1 MGKSDYIY
9 IVKDVSTSLDMTGW
23 KLDMTG
29 WKLDMTKTIQLT
41 IFMKQIRISAILA
54 CIAGMIAFAG
64 CKSMSP
70 QDRLTVNDRKINK
83 IIAQMTLEEKV
94 EMLHSKTNMSS
105 EGVPRLGIQ
114 DIKYTDGPFGIR
126 EENGDGF
133 RSLGWTLDSATYF
146 PTGSALAATW
156 SKEMAYKN
164 GWAMGK
170 EGRLRGKDIILGPAI
185 NIQRL
190 PVGGR
195 TYEYLSEDP
204 VLAARLSVEYT
215 LGSQDAGT
223 AVCLKH
229 YALNNQ
235 ETNRGS
241 VNVIADERTMREIYL
256 KPFEAAVKEGGAM
269 CIMPAYNKVNGYY
282 CSENAHLNNEILR
295 DEWGFKG
302 MTVSDWGGTHSTM
315 GAALG
320 GLCVQMTGDNY
331 FGQALIDSVRNGA
344 LDEAV
349 VDAKVREILRLRFA
363 IEPVPEDVANTV
375 MTSQPETQKIAYEIA
390 QKSIVLL
397 KNEAGNLPVA
407 KDVKKI
413 AVIGQNAVLT
423 TAAGGI
429 GAGVKTLYEISPLEG
444 ISKRAAEA
452 GIEVT
457 YAPGYKNYQMRMAWG
472 RPGAGG
478 PVDPLIANSPD
489 EPADPALLAEAVAL
503 AKDADMVI
511 FFGGT
516 NKSIETEG
524 SDRKNIDLPCGQNDV
539 IKALYEANPN
549 VATVL
554 ISGGPT
560 DLRALEPYSPAI
572 VQGWWNGLEGGT
584 ALAEVLFGDIAPS
597 GKLPFTFPL
606 KLEDSPAYAMGNFP
620 GNNTGEDLFTLMYRL
635 DATGYTREQI
645 MEYIANLPEPV
656 SEYTEGIFVG
666 YRWFE
671 TKEVPVM
678 YAFGHGLSY
687 VDFEYGP
694 LTCRQKKDKFVVTF
708 DVKNLG
714 TMEADEVTQLYVK
727 RLDSKVER
735 PLKELEAFDRVTLK
749 GGETKKVTL
758 EFPISEL
765 AHWDNG
771 TNGWVLEPGKLE
783 ILVGSASDDIRQ
795 SITTEI

>member
-1 MGKSDYIY
+1 
-9 IVKDVSTSLDMTGW
+9 
-23 KLDMTG
+23 
-29 WKLDMTKTIQLT
+29 
-41 IFMKQIRISAILA
+41 MKKYLYSAALLILA
-54 CIAGMIAFAG
+54 AG
-64 CKSMSP
+64 CASLSP
-70 QDRLTVNDRKINK
+70 QDRLTVNDKKINK

-204 VLAARLSVEYT
+204 VLSARLSVEYT
-215 LGSQDAGT
+215 KGSQDAGT

-235 ETNRGS
+235 ETDRGS
-241 VNVIADERTMREIYL
+241 VDVIADERTMREIYL
-256 KPFEAAVKEGGAM
+256 KPFEAAIKEGGAM
-269 CIMPAYNKVNGYY
+269 CVMPAYNKVNGFY

-363 IEPVPEDVANTV
+363 IDPVPEDVANTI

-397 KNEAGNLPVA
+397 KNEAGNLPIA

-444 ISKRAAEA
+444 IQARAEKA
-452 GIEVT
+452 GVEVV
-457 YAPGYKNYQMRMAWG
+457 YAPGYKNYQMRMGWG
-472 RPGAGG
+472 RPSAG
-478 PVDPLIANSPD
+478 PVNPLVANSID

-524 SDRKNIDLPCGQNDV
+524 SDRKNIDLPCGQNEV

-560 DLRALEPYSPAI
+560 DLRYLEPYSPAI

-606 KLEDSPAYAMGNFP
+606 KLEDSPAYATGSFP
-620 GNNTGEDLFTLMYRL
+620 GEGSGEDLFTLMYRL

-645 MEYIANLPEPV
+645 QEYIASLPDPV
-656 SEYTEGIFVG
+656 SEYREGILVG
-666 YRWFE
+666 YRWYD
-671 TKEVPVM
+671 TKDVPVM

-687 VDFEYGP
+687 VEFEYGA
-694 LTCRQKKDKFVVTF
+694 LTCKQKKDKIQVSF
-708 DVKNLG
+708 DLKNLG
-714 TMEADEVTQLYVK
+714 DMEADEVAQLYVK
-727 RLDSKVER
+727 RLDSKIER
-735 PLKELEAFDRVTLK
+735 AEKELEAFERVALK
-749 GGETKKVTL
+749 AGETKNVTL
-758 EFPISEL
+758 EFPLSEL
-765 AHWDNG
+765 AHWDNE
-771 TNGWVLEPGKLE
+771 TNGWVLEPGKIE
-783 ILVGSASDDIRQ
+783 ILVGSASNDIRQ
-795 SITTEI
+795 SIQTEI

>member
-1 MGKSDYIY
+1 
-9 IVKDVSTSLDMTGW
+9 
-23 KLDMTG
+23 
-29 WKLDMTKTIQLT
+29 
-41 IFMKQIRISAILA
+41 MKKYLYSAALLILA
-54 CIAGMIAFAG
+54 AG
-64 CKSMSP
+64 CASLSP
-70 QDRLTVNDRKINK
+70 QDRLTVNDKKINK

-204 VLAARLSVEYT
+204 VLSARLSVEYT
-215 LGSQDAGT
+215 KGSQDAGT

-235 ETNRGS
+235 ETDRGS
-241 VNVIADERTMREIYL
+241 VDVIADERTMREIYL
-256 KPFEAAVKEGGAM
+256 KPFEAAIKEGGAM
-269 CIMPAYNKVNGYY
+269 CVMPAYNKVNGFY

-349 VDAKVREILRLRFA
+349 VDEKVREILRLRFA
-363 IEPVPEDVANTV
+363 IDPVPEDVANTI

-397 KNEAGNLPVA
+397 KNEVGNLPIA

-444 ISKRAAEA
+444 IQARAEKA
-452 GIEVT
+452 GVEVV
-457 YAPGYKNYQMRMAWG
+457 YAPGYKNYQMRMGWG
-472 RPGAGG
+472 RPSAG
-478 PVDPLIANSPD
+478 PVNPLVANSID
-489 EPADPALLAEAVAL
+489 EPADPALLADAVAL

-524 SDRKNIDLPCGQNDV
+524 SDRKNIDLPCGQNEV

-560 DLRALEPYSPAI
+560 DLRYLEPYSPAI

-606 KLEDSPAYAMGNFP
+606 KLEDSPAYATGSFP
-620 GNNTGEDLFTLMYRL
+620 GEGSGEDLFTLMYRL

-645 MEYIANLPEPV
+645 REYIASLPDPV
-656 SEYTEGIFVG
+656 SEYREGILVG
-666 YRWFE
+666 YRWYD
-671 TKEVPVM
+671 TKDVPVM

-687 VDFEYGP
+687 VEFEYGA
-694 LTCRQKKDKFVVTF
+694 LTCKQKKDKIQVSF
-708 DVKNLG
+708 DLKNLG
-714 TMEADEVTQLYVK
+714 DMEADEVPQLYVK

-735 PLKELEAFDRVTLK
+735 AEKELEAFERVALK
-749 GGETKKVTL
+749 AGETKNVTL
-758 EFPISEL
+758 EFPLSEL
-765 AHWDNG
+765 AHWDNE
-771 TNGWVLEPGKLE
+771 TNGWVLEPGKIE
-783 ILVGSASDDIRQ
+783 ILVGSASNDIRQ
-795 SITTEI
+795 SIQTEI

>member
-1 MGKSDYIY
+1 
-9 IVKDVSTSLDMTGW
+9 
-23 KLDMTG
+23 
-29 WKLDMTKTIQLT
+29 
-41 IFMKQIRISAILA
+41 MKKYLYSAALLILA
-54 CIAGMIAFAG
+54 AG
-64 CKSMSP
+64 CASLSP
-70 QDRLTVNDRKINK
+70 QDRLTVNDKKINK

-204 VLAARLSVEYT
+204 VLSARLSVEYT
-215 LGSQDAGT
+215 KGSQDAGT

-235 ETNRGS
+235 ETDRGS
-241 VNVIADERTMREIYL
+241 VDVIADERTMREIYL
-256 KPFEAAVKEGGAM
+256 KPFEAAIKEGGAM
-269 CIMPAYNKVNGYY
+269 CVMPAYNKVNGFY

-363 IEPVPEDVANTV
+363 IDPVPEDVANTI

-397 KNEAGNLPVA
+397 KNEAGNLPIS

-413 AVIGQNAVLT
+413 AVIGQNAVLS

-444 ISKRAAEA
+444 IQARAEKA
-452 GIEVT
+452 GVEVV
-457 YAPGYKNYQMRMAWG
+457 YAPGYKNYQMRMGWG
-472 RPGAGG
+472 RPSAG
-478 PVDPLIANSPD
+478 PVNPLVANSID
-489 EPADPALLAEAVAL
+489 EPADPALLADAVAL

-524 SDRKNIDLPCGQNDV
+524 SDRKNIDLPCGQNEV

-560 DLRALEPYSPAI
+560 DLRYLEPYSPAI

-606 KLEDSPAYAMGNFP
+606 KLEDSPAYATGSFP
-620 GNNTGEDLFTLMYRL
+620 GEGSGEDLFTLMYRL

-645 MEYIANLPEPV
+645 QEYIASLPDPV
-656 SEYTEGIFVG
+656 SEYREGILVG
-666 YRWFE
+666 YRWYD
-671 TKEVPVM
+671 TKDVPVM

-687 VDFEYGP
+687 VEFEYGT
-694 LTCRQKKDKFVVTF
+694 LTCKQKKGKIQVSF
-708 DVKNLG
+708 DLKNLG
-714 TMEADEVTQLYVK
+714 NMEADEVAQLYVK

-735 PLKELEAFDRVTLK
+735 AEKELEAFERVALK
-749 GGETKKVTL
+749 AGETKNVTL
-758 EFPISEL
+758 EFPLSEL
-765 AHWDNG
+765 AHWDNE
-771 TNGWVLEPGKLE
+771 TNGWVLEPGKIE
-783 ILVGSASDDIRQ
+783 ILVGSASNDIRQ
-795 SITTEI
+795 SIHTEI

>member
-1 MGKSDYIY
+1 
-9 IVKDVSTSLDMTGW
+9 
-23 KLDMTG
+23 
-29 WKLDMTKTIQLT
+29 
-41 IFMKQIRISAILA
+41 MKKYLYSAALLILA
-54 CIAGMIAFAG
+54 IG
-64 CKSMSP
+64 CASVSP
-70 QDRLTVNDRKINK
+70 QDRLTVNDKKINK

-204 VLAARLSVEYT
+204 VLSARLSVEYT
-215 LGSQDAGT
+215 KGSQDAGT

-235 ETNRGS
+235 ETDRGS
-241 VNVIADERTMREIYL
+241 VDVIADERTMREIYL
-256 KPFEAAVKEGGAM
+256 KPFEAAIKEGGAM
-269 CIMPAYNKVNGYY
+269 CVMPAYNKVNGFY

-363 IEPVPEDVANTV
+363 IEPVPEDVANTI
-375 MTSQPETQKIAYEIA
+375 MTSQPETQKVAYEIA

-397 KNEAGNLPVA
+397 KNEAGNLPIA

-444 ISKRAAEA
+444 IQARAEKA
-452 GIEVT
+452 GVEVV
-457 YAPGYKNYQMRMAWG
+457 YAPGYKNYQMRMGWG
-472 RPGAGG
+472 RPSAG
-478 PVDPLIANSPD
+478 PVNPLVANSID

-524 SDRKNIDLPCGQNDV
+524 SDRKNIDLPCGQNEV

-560 DLRALEPYSPAI
+560 DLRYLAPYSPAI

-606 KLEDSPAYAMGNFP
+606 KLEDSPAYATGSFP
-620 GNNTGEDLFTLMYRL
+620 GEGSGEDLFTLMYRL

-645 MEYIANLPEPV
+645 QEYIASLPDPV
-656 SEYTEGIFVG
+656 SEYREGILVG
-666 YRWFE
+666 YRWFD
-671 TKEVPVM
+671 TKDVPVM

-687 VDFEYGP
+687 VDFEYGA
-694 LTCRQKKDKFVVTF
+694 LTCKQKKDKIQVSF
-708 DVKNLG
+708 DLKNLG
-714 TMEADEVTQLYVK
+714 NMEADEVAQLYVK

-735 PLKELEAFDRVTLK
+735 AEKELEAFERVALK
-749 GGETKKVTL
+749 AGETKNVTL
-758 EFPISEL
+758 EFPVSEL
-765 AHWDNG
+765 AHWDNE
-771 TNGWVLEPGKLE
+771 TNGWVLEPGKIE

-795 SITTEI
+795 SINTEI

>member
-1 MGKSDYIY
+1 
-9 IVKDVSTSLDMTGW
+9 
-23 KLDMTG
+23 
-29 WKLDMTKTIQLT
+29 
-41 IFMKQIRISAILA
+41 MKKYLYSAALLILA
-54 CIAGMIAFAG
+54 AG
-64 CKSMSP
+64 CASLSP
-70 QDRLTVNDRKINK
+70 QDRLTVNDKKINK

-204 VLAARLSVEYT
+204 VLSARLSVEYT
-215 LGSQDAGT
+215 KGSQDAGT

-235 ETNRGS
+235 ETDRGS

-256 KPFEAAVKEGGAM
+256 KPFEAAIKEGGAM
-269 CIMPAYNKVNGYY
+269 CVMPAYNKVNGFY

-363 IEPVPEDVANTV
+363 IDPVPEDVANTI

-397 KNEAGNLPVA
+397 KNEAGNLPIA

-429 GAGVKTLYEISPLEG
+429 GAGVKTLYEITPLEG
-444 ISKRAAEA
+444 IQARAEKA
-452 GIEVT
+452 GVEVV
-457 YAPGYKNYQMRMAWG
+457 YAPGYKNYQMRMGWG
-472 RPGAGG
+472 RPSAG
-478 PVDPLIANSPD
+478 PVNPLVANSID

-524 SDRKNIDLPCGQNDV
+524 SDRKNIDLPCGQNEV

-560 DLRALEPYSPAI
+560 DLRYLEPYSPAI

-606 KLEDSPAYAMGNFP
+606 KLEDSPAYATGSFP
-620 GNNTGEDLFTLMYRL
+620 GEGSGEDLFTLMYRL

-645 MEYIANLPEPV
+645 QEYIASLPDPV
-656 SEYTEGIFVG
+656 SEYREGILVG
-666 YRWFE
+666 YRWYD
-671 TKEVPVM
+671 TKDVPVM

-687 VDFEYGP
+687 VEFEYGA
-694 LTCRQKKDKFVVTF
+694 LTCKQKKDKIQVSF
-708 DVKNLG
+708 DLKNLG
-714 TMEADEVTQLYVK
+714 DMEADEVAQLYVK

-735 PLKELEAFDRVTLK
+735 AEKELEAFERVALK
-749 GGETKKVTL
+749 AGETKNVTL
-758 EFPISEL
+758 EFPLSEL
-765 AHWDNG
+765 AHWDNEA
-771 TNGWVLEPGKLE
+771 NGWVLEPGKIE
-783 ILVGSASDDIRQ
+783 ILVGSASNDIRQ
-795 SITTEI
+795 TIATEI

>member
-1 MGKSDYIY
+1 
-9 IVKDVSTSLDMTGW
+9 
-23 KLDMTG
+23 
-29 WKLDMTKTIQLT
+29 
-41 IFMKQIRISAILA
+41 MKKYLYSAALLILA
-54 CIAGMIAFAG
+54 AG
-64 CKSMSP
+64 CASLSP
-70 QDRLTVNDRKINK
+70 QDRLTVNDKKINK

-204 VLAARLSVEYT
+204 VLSARLSVEYT
-215 LGSQDAGT
+215 KGSQDAGT

-235 ETNRGS
+235 ETDRGS
-241 VNVIADERTMREIYL
+241 VDVIADERTMREIYL

-269 CIMPAYNKVNGYY
+269 CVMPAYNKVNGFY

-349 VDAKVREILRLRFA
+349 VDEKVREILRLRFA
-363 IEPVPEDVANTV
+363 IDPVPEDVANTI

-397 KNEAGNLPVA
+397 KNEVGNLPIA

-413 AVIGQNAVLT
+413 AVIGQNAVLS

-444 ISKRAAEA
+444 IQARAEKA
-452 GIEVT
+452 GVEVV
-457 YAPGYKNYQMRMAWG
+457 YAPGYKNYQMRMGWG
-472 RPGAGG
+472 RPSAG
-478 PVDPLIANSPD
+478 PVNPLVANSID
-489 EPADPALLAEAVAL
+489 EPADPALLADAVAL

-524 SDRKNIDLPCGQNDV
+524 SDRKNIDLPCGQNEV

-560 DLRALEPYSPAI
+560 DLRYLEPYSPAI

-606 KLEDSPAYAMGNFP
+606 KLEDSPAYATGSFP
-620 GNNTGEDLFTLMYRL
+620 GEGSGEDLFTLMYRL

-645 MEYIANLPEPV
+645 QEYIASLPDPV
-656 SEYTEGIFVG
+656 SEYREGILVG
-666 YRWFE
+666 YRWYD
-671 TKEVPVM
+671 TKDVPVM

-687 VDFEYGP
+687 VEFEYGT
-694 LTCRQKKDKFVVTF
+694 LTCKQKKGKIQVSF
-708 DVKNLG
+708 DLKNLG
-714 TMEADEVTQLYVK
+714 DMEADEVAQLYVK

-735 PLKELEAFDRVTLK
+735 AEKELEAFERVALK
-749 GGETKKVTL
+749 AGETKNVTL
-758 EFPISEL
+758 EFPLSEL
-765 AHWDNG
+765 AHWDNE
-771 TNGWVLEPGKLE
+771 TNGWVLEPGKIE
-783 ILVGSASDDIRQ
+783 ILVGSASNDIRQ
-795 SITTEI
+795 SIYTEI

>member
-1 MGKSDYIY
+1 
-9 IVKDVSTSLDMTGW
+9 
-23 KLDMTG
+23 
-29 WKLDMTKTIQLT
+29 
-41 IFMKQIRISAILA
+41 MKKYLYSAALLILA
-54 CIAGMIAFAG
+54 AG
-64 CKSMSP
+64 CASLSP
-70 QDRLTVNDRKINK
+70 QDRLTVNDKKINK

-204 VLAARLSVEYT
+204 VLSARLSVEYT
-215 LGSQDAGT
+215 KGSQDAGT

-235 ETNRGS
+235 ETDRGS
-241 VNVIADERTMREIYL
+241 VDVIADERTMREIYL
-256 KPFEAAVKEGGAM
+256 KPFEAAIKEGGAM
-269 CIMPAYNKVNGYY
+269 CVMPAYNKVNGFY

-349 VDAKVREILRLRFA
+349 VDEKVREILRLRFA
-363 IEPVPEDVANTV
+363 IDPVPEDVANTI

-397 KNEAGNLPVA
+397 KNEAGNLPIA

-444 ISKRAAEA
+444 IQARAEKA
-452 GIEVT
+452 GVEVV
-457 YAPGYKNYQMRMAWG
+457 YAPGYKNYQMRMGWG
-472 RPGAGG
+472 RPSAG
-478 PVDPLIANSPD
+478 PVNPLVANSID

-524 SDRKNIDLPCGQNDV
+524 SDRKNIDLPCGQNEV

-560 DLRALEPYSPAI
+560 DLRYLEPYSPAI

-606 KLEDSPAYAMGNFP
+606 KLEDSPAYATGSFP
-620 GNNTGEDLFTLMYRL
+620 GEGSGEDLFTLMYRL

-645 MEYIANLPEPV
+645 QEYIASLPDPV
-656 SEYTEGIFVG
+656 SEYREGILVG
-666 YRWFE
+666 YRWYD
-671 TKEVPVM
+671 TKDVPVM

-687 VDFEYGP
+687 VEFEYGP
-694 LTCRQKKDKFVVTF
+694 LTCKHKKDKIQVSF
-708 DVKNLG
+708 DLKNLG
-714 TMEADEVTQLYVK
+714 DMEADEVAQLYVK
-727 RLDSKVER
+727 RLDSKIER
-735 PLKELEAFDRVTLK
+735 AEKELEAFERVALK
-749 GGETKKVTL
+749 AGETKNVTL
-758 EFPISEL
+758 EFPLSEL
-765 AHWDNG
+765 AHWDNE
-771 TNGWVLEPGKLE
+771 TNGWVLEPGKIE
-783 ILVGSASDDIRQ
+783 ILVGSASNDIRQ
-795 SITTEI
+795 SIHTEI

>member
-1 MGKSDYIY
+1 
-9 IVKDVSTSLDMTGW
+9 
-23 KLDMTG
+23 
-29 WKLDMTKTIQLT
+29 
-41 IFMKQIRISAILA
+41 MKKYLYSAALLILA
-54 CIAGMIAFAG
+54 AG
-64 CKSMSP
+64 CASLSP
-70 QDRLTVNDRKINK
+70 QDRLTVNDKKINK

-204 VLAARLSVEYT
+204 VLSARLAVEYT
-215 LGSQDAGT
+215 KGSQDAGT

-235 ETNRGS
+235 ETDRGS
-241 VNVIADERTMREIYL
+241 VDVIADERTMREIYL
-256 KPFEAAVKEGGAM
+256 KPFEAAIKEGGAM
-269 CIMPAYNKVNGYY
+269 CVMPAYNKVNGFY

-363 IEPVPEDVANTV
+363 IEPVPEDVANTI

-397 KNEAGNLPVA
+397 KNEVGNLPIA

-444 ISKRAAEA
+444 IQARAEKA
-452 GIEVT
+452 GVEVV
-457 YAPGYKNYQMRMAWG
+457 YAPGYKNYQMRMGWG
-472 RPGAGG
+472 RPSAG
-478 PVDPLIANSPD
+478 PVNPLVANSID

-524 SDRKNIDLPCGQNDV
+524 SDRKNIDLPCGQNEV

-560 DLRALEPYSPAI
+560 DLRYLEPYSPAI

-606 KLEDSPAYAMGNFP
+606 KLEDSPAYATGSFP
-620 GNNTGEDLFTLMYRL
+620 GEGSGEDLFTLMYRL

-645 MEYIANLPEPV
+645 QEYIASLPDPV
-656 SEYTEGIFVG
+656 SEYREGILVG
-666 YRWFE
+666 YRWYD
-671 TKEVPVM
+671 TKDVPVM

-687 VDFEYGP
+687 VEFEYGP
-694 LTCRQKKDKFVVTF
+694 LTCKQKKDKIQVSF
-708 DVKNLG
+708 DLKNLG
-714 TMEADEVTQLYVK
+714 DMEADEVAQLYVK

-735 PLKELEAFDRVTLK
+735 AEKELEAFERVALK
-749 GGETKKVTL
+749 AGETKNVTL
-758 EFPISEL
+758 EFPLSEL
-765 AHWDNG
+765 AHWDNE
-771 TNGWVLEPGKLE
+771 TNGWVLEPGKIE
-783 ILVGSASDDIRQ
+783 ILVGSASNDIRQ
-795 SITTEI
+795 SIHTEI

>member
-1 MGKSDYIY
+1 MKHIR
-9 IVKDVSTSLDMTGW
+9 TSVIMAL
-23 KLDMTG
+23 
-29 WKLDMTKTIQLT
+29 
-41 IFMKQIRISAILA
+41 ILA
-54 CIAGMIAFAG
+54 LGIAAG
-64 CKSMSP
+64 NTVTAKERDP
-70 QDRLTVNDRKINK
+70 QKKLTVNDKKINE
-83 IIAQMTLEEKV
+83 IISQMTLEEKV

-133 RSLGWTLDSATYF
+133 RPLGWKLDSATYF

-156 SKEMAYKN
+156 SREMARKN

-215 LGSQDAGT
+215 IGSQDAGT

-241 VNVIADERTMREIYL
+241 VNVIADERTIREIYL

-269 CIMPAYNKVNGYY
+269 CVMPAYNKVNGYY

-344 LDEAV
+344 LPESV
-349 VDAKVREILRLRFA
+349 VDDKVREILRLRFA
-363 IEPVPEDVANTV
+363 IEPVPEDVANTI
-375 MTSQPETQKIAYEIA
+375 MTSQPETQKVAYEIA

-397 KNEAGNLPVA
+397 KNETGNLPIA
-407 KDVKKI
+407 KNVKKI

-423 TAAGGI
+423 TASGGI

-444 ISKRAAEA
+444 IQKRAAEA
-452 GIEVT
+452 GVEVV
-457 YAPGYKNYQMRMAWG
+457 YAPGYKNYVMRMAWG
-472 RPGAGG
+472 RAPQG
-478 PVDPLIANSPD
+478 PADPLAANSPD

-503 AKDADMVI
+503 AKDADLVI

-560 DLRALEPYSPAI
+560 DLRFLEPYSPAI

-597 GKLPFTFPL
+597 GKLPFTFPK
-606 KLEDSPAYAMGNFP
+606 KLEDSPAYATGSFP
-620 GNNTGEDLFTLMYRL
+620 GEGSGEDLFTLMYRL

-645 MEYIANLPEPV
+645 QEYIASLPDPV
-656 SEYTEGIFVG
+656 SEYKEGIFVG
-666 YRWFE
+666 YRWYE
-671 TKEVPVM
+671 KHNVPVM

-687 VDFEYGP
+687 VDFEYGA
-694 LTCRQKKDKFVVTF
+694 LNCKQKKDKFVVTF
-708 DVKNLG
+708 DLKNLG
-714 TMEADEVTQLYVK
+714 NMEADEVVQLYVK
-727 RLDSKVER
+727 RIDSQVER
-735 PLKELEAFDRVTLK
+735 PVKELEAFDRVTLK
-749 GGETKKVTL
+749 AGETKKVTL
-758 EFPISEL
+758 EFPVSEL
-765 AHWDNG
+765 AHWDNE

-795 SITTEI
+795 TIAAEL

>member
-1 MGKSDYIY
+1 MKRF
-9 IVKDVSTSLDMTGW
+9 
-23 KLDMTG
+23 
-29 WKLDMTKTIQLT
+29 
-41 IFMKQIRISAILA
+41 IFAAALAIMA
-54 CIAGMIAFAG
+54 IG
-64 CKSMSP
+64 CVQNGTSP

-133 RSLGWTLDSATYF
+133 RPLGWTLDSATYF

-156 SKEMAYKN
+156 SKELAYKN

-204 VLAARLSVEYT
+204 VLSARLSVEYT
-215 LGSQDAGT
+215 KGSQEAGT

-229 YALNNQ
+229 FALNNQ
-235 ETNRGS
+235 ETERGS

-282 CSENAHLNNEILR
+282 CSENAHLLNEILR
-295 DEWGFKG
+295 GEWGFKG

-344 LDEAV
+344 LEEAV
-349 VDAKVREILRLRFA
+349 VDAKVREILRLRYA
-363 IEPVPEDVANTV
+363 IEPVPEDVANTI
-375 MTSQPETQKIAYEIA
+375 MTSQPETQKVAYEIA

-397 KNEAGNLPVA
+397 KNEDRNLPIS

-413 AVIGQNAVLT
+413 AVIGQNAVLS

-444 ISKRAAEA
+444 LQARAGSDVE
-452 GIEVT
+452 IV
-457 YAPGYKNYQMRMAWG
+457 YAPGYKNYVMG
-472 RPGAGG
+472 RGNQA
-478 PVDPLIANSPD
+478 VADPLQTRNTA
-489 EPADPALLAEAVAL
+489 EPADPELLAEAVEL
-503 AKDADMVI
+503 ARNADMVI
-511 FFGGT
+511 FFAGT

-524 SDRKNIDLPCGQNDV
+524 SDRKNIDLPCGQNEIV
-539 IKALYEANPN
+539 KALHEVNPN
-549 VATVL
+549 LVTVL
-554 ISGGPT
+554 ISGGPC
-560 DLRALEPYSPAI
+560 DLRTLEQYSPAI
-572 VQGWWNGLEGGT
+572 VQGWWNGMEGGT

-606 KLEDSPAYAMGNFP
+606 KLEDSPAYALGNFP
-620 GNNTGEDLFTLMYRL
+620 GENSGEDLFTLMYRL

-645 MEYIANLPEPV
+645 REYIANLPDPE
-656 SEYTEGIFVG
+656 SRYTEGIFVG
-666 YRWFE
+666 YRWFD
-671 TKEVPVM
+671 TKNVPVM

-687 VDFEYGP
+687 VDFEYGD
-694 LTCRQKKDKFVVTF
+694 LTCRQKKDMIQVSF
-708 DVKNLG
+708 DLTNLG
-714 TMEADEVTQLYVK
+714 DMEADEVAQLYVK
-727 RLDSKVER
+727 RIDSKVER
-735 PLKELEAFDRVTLK
+735 PEKELEAFDRITLK
-749 GGETKKVTL
+749 AGETRKVTL
-758 EFPISEL
+758 EFPVSEL
-765 AHWDNG
+765 AHWDME
-771 TNGWVLEPGKLE
+771 TNGWVLEPGKIE
-783 ILVGSASDDIRQ
+783 ILVGSSSDDIRQ
-795 SITTEI
+795 SIQTEI

>member
-1 MGKSDYIY
+1 
-9 IVKDVSTSLDMTGW
+9 
-23 KLDMTG
+23 
-29 WKLDMTKTIQLT
+29 
-41 IFMKQIRISAILA
+41 MKKYLYSAALLILA
-54 CIAGMIAFAG
+54 AG
-64 CKSMSP
+64 CASLSP
-70 QDRLTVNDRKINK
+70 QDRLTVNDKKINK

-204 VLAARLSVEYT
+204 VLSARLSVEYT
-215 LGSQDAGT
+215 KGSQDAGT

-235 ETNRGS
+235 ETDRGS
-241 VNVIADERTMREIYL
+241 VDVIADERTMREIYL

-269 CIMPAYNKVNGYY
+269 CVMPAYNKVNGFY

-349 VDAKVREILRLRFA
+349 VDEKVREILRLRFA
-363 IEPVPEDVANTV
+363 IDPVPEDVANTI

-397 KNEAGNLPVA
+397 KNEAGNLPIA

-444 ISKRAAEA
+444 IQARAEKA
-452 GIEVT
+452 GVEVV
-457 YAPGYKNYQMRMAWG
+457 YAPGYKNYQMRMGWG
-472 RPGAGG
+472 RPSAG
-478 PVDPLIANSPD
+478 PVNPLVANSID

-524 SDRKNIDLPCGQNDV
+524 SDRKNIDLPCGQNEV

-560 DLRALEPYSPAI
+560 DLRYLEPYSPAI

-606 KLEDSPAYAMGNFP
+606 KLEDSPAYATGSFP
-620 GNNTGEDLFTLMYRL
+620 GEGSGEDLFTLMYRL

-645 MEYIANLPEPV
+645 QEYIASLPDPV
-656 SEYTEGIFVG
+656 SEYREGILVG
-666 YRWFE
+666 YRWYD
-671 TKEVPVM
+671 TKDVPVM

-687 VDFEYGP
+687 VEFEYGA
-694 LTCRQKKDKFVVTF
+694 LTCKQKKDKIQVSF
-708 DVKNLG
+708 DLKNLG
-714 TMEADEVTQLYVK
+714 DMEADEVAQLYVK

-735 PLKELEAFDRVTLK
+735 AEKELEAFERVALK
-749 GGETKKVTL
+749 AGETKNVTL
-758 EFPISEL
+758 EFPLSEL
-765 AHWDNG
+765 AHWDNE
-771 TNGWVLEPGKLE
+771 TNGWVLEPGKIE
-783 ILVGSASDDIRQ
+783 ILVGSASNDIRQ
-795 SITTEI
+795 SIQTEI

>member
-1 MGKSDYIY
+1 MNKYLY
-9 IVKDVSTSLDMTGW
+9 
-23 KLDMTG
+23 
-29 WKLDMTKTIQLT
+29 
-41 IFMKQIRISAILA
+41 SAALLILA
-54 CIAGMIAFAG
+54 AG
-64 CKSMSP
+64 CASLSP
-70 QDRLTVNDRKINK
+70 QDRLTVNDKKINK

-204 VLAARLSVEYT
+204 VLSARLSVEYT
-215 LGSQDAGT
+215 KGSQDAGT

-235 ETNRGS
+235 ETDRGS
-241 VNVIADERTMREIYL
+241 VDVIADERTMREIYL
-256 KPFEAAVKEGGAM
+256 KPFEAAIKEGGAM
-269 CIMPAYNKVNGYY
+269 CVMPAYNKVNGFY

-349 VDAKVREILRLRFA
+349 VDEKVREILRLRFA
-363 IEPVPEDVANTV
+363 IDPVPEDVANTI

-397 KNEAGNLPVA
+397 KNEAGNLPIA

-444 ISKRAAEA
+444 IQARAEKA
-452 GIEVT
+452 GVEVV
-457 YAPGYKNYQMRMAWG
+457 YAPGYKNYQMRMGWG
-472 RPGAGG
+472 RPSAG
-478 PVDPLIANSPD
+478 PVNPLVANSID

-524 SDRKNIDLPCGQNDV
+524 SDRKNIDLPCGQNEV

-560 DLRALEPYSPAI
+560 DLRYLEPYSPAI

-606 KLEDSPAYAMGNFP
+606 KLEDSPAYATGSFP
-620 GNNTGEDLFTLMYRL
+620 GEGSGEDLFTLMYRL

-645 MEYIANLPEPV
+645 REYIASLPDPV
-656 SEYTEGIFVG
+656 SEYREGILVG
-666 YRWFE
+666 YRWYD
-671 TKEVPVM
+671 TKDVPVM

-687 VDFEYGP
+687 VEFEYGK
-694 LTCRQKKDKFVVTF
+694 LTCKQKKDKIQVSF
-708 DVKNLG
+708 DLKNLG
-714 TMEADEVTQLYVK
+714 DMEADEVAQLYVK

-735 PLKELEAFDRVTLK
+735 AEKELEAFERVALK
-749 GGETKKVTL
+749 AGETKNVTL
-758 EFPISEL
+758 EFPVSEL
-765 AHWDNG
+765 AHWDNE
-771 TNGWVLEPGKLE
+771 TNGWVLEPGKIE
-783 ILVGSASDDIRQ
+783 ILVGSASNDIRQ
-795 SITTEI
+795 SIHTEI

>member
-1 MGKSDYIY
+1 
-9 IVKDVSTSLDMTGW
+9 
-23 KLDMTG
+23 
-29 WKLDMTKTIQLT
+29 
-41 IFMKQIRISAILA
+41 MKKYLYSAALLILA
-54 CIAGMIAFAG
+54 AG
-64 CKSMSP
+64 CASLSP
-70 QDRLTVNDRKINK
+70 QDRLTVNDKKINK

-204 VLAARLSVEYT
+204 VLSARLSVEYT
-215 LGSQDAGT
+215 KGSQDAGT

-235 ETNRGS
+235 ETDRGS
-241 VNVIADERTMREIYL
+241 VDVIADERTMREIYL
-256 KPFEAAVKEGGAM
+256 KPFEAAIKEGGAM
-269 CIMPAYNKVNGYY
+269 CVMPAYNKVNGFY

-349 VDAKVREILRLRFA
+349 VDEKVREILRLRFA
-363 IEPVPEDVANTV
+363 IDPVPEDVANTI

-397 KNEAGNLPVA
+397 KNEAGNLPIA

-444 ISKRAAEA
+444 IQARAEKA
-452 GIEVT
+452 GVEVV
-457 YAPGYKNYQMRMAWG
+457 YAPGYKNYQMRMGWG
-472 RPGAGG
+472 RPSAG
-478 PVDPLIANSPD
+478 PVNPLVANSID

-524 SDRKNIDLPCGQNDV
+524 SDRKNIDLPCGQNEV

-560 DLRALEPYSPAI
+560 DLRYLEPYSPAI

-606 KLEDSPAYAMGNFP
+606 KLEDSPAYATGSFP
-620 GNNTGEDLFTLMYRL
+620 GEGSGEDLFTLMYRL

-645 MEYIANLPEPV
+645 QEYIASLPDPV
-656 SEYTEGIFVG
+656 SEYREGILVG
-666 YRWFE
+666 YRWYD
-671 TKEVPVM
+671 TKDVPVM

-687 VDFEYGP
+687 VEFEYGP
-694 LTCRQKKDKFVVTF
+694 LTCKQKKDKIQVSF
-708 DVKNLG
+708 DLKNLG
-714 TMEADEVTQLYVK
+714 DMEADEVAQLYVK

-735 PLKELEAFDRVTLK
+735 AEKELEAFERVALK
-749 GGETKKVTL
+749 AGETKNVTL
-758 EFPISEL
+758 EFPLSEL
-765 AHWDNG
+765 AHWDNE
-771 TNGWVLEPGKLE
+771 TNGWVLEPGKIE
-783 ILVGSASDDIRQ
+783 ILVGSASNDIRQ
-795 SITTEI
+795 SIQTEI

>member
-1 MGKSDYIY
+1 M
-9 IVKDVSTSLDMTGW
+9 
-23 KLDMTG
+23 
-29 WKLDMTKTIQLT
+29 
-41 IFMKQIRISAILA
+41 FMKKYLYSAALLILA
-54 CIAGMIAFAG
+54 AG
-64 CKSMSP
+64 CASLSP
-70 QDRLTVNDRKINK
+70 QDRLTVNDKKINK

-204 VLAARLSVEYT
+204 VLSARLSVEYT
-215 LGSQDAGT
+215 KGSQDAGT

-235 ETNRGS
+235 ETDRGS

-256 KPFEAAVKEGGAM
+256 KPFEAAIKEGGAM
-269 CIMPAYNKVNGYY
+269 CVMPAYNKVNGFY

-363 IEPVPEDVANTV
+363 IEPVPEDVANTI

-397 KNEAGNLPVA
+397 KNEAGNLPIA

-429 GAGVKTLYEISPLEG
+429 GAGVKTLYEITPLEG
-444 ISKRAAEA
+444 IQARAEKA
-452 GIEVT
+452 GVEVV
-457 YAPGYKNYQMRMAWG
+457 YAPGYKNYQMRMGWG
-472 RPGAGG
+472 RPSAG
-478 PVDPLIANSPD
+478 PVNPLVANSID

-524 SDRKNIDLPCGQNDV
+524 SDRKNIDLPCGQNEV

-560 DLRALEPYSPAI
+560 DLRYLEPYSPAI

-606 KLEDSPAYAMGNFP
+606 KLEDSPAYATGSFP
-620 GNNTGEDLFTLMYRL
+620 GEGSGEDLFTLMYRL

-645 MEYIANLPEPV
+645 QEYIASLPDPV
-656 SEYTEGIFVG
+656 SEYREGILVG
-666 YRWFE
+666 YRWYD
-671 TKEVPVM
+671 TKDVPVM

-687 VDFEYGP
+687 VEFEYGT
-694 LTCRQKKDKFVVTF
+694 LTCKHKKDKIQVSF
-708 DVKNLG
+708 DLKNLG
-714 TMEADEVTQLYVK
+714 DMEADEVAQLYVK

-735 PLKELEAFDRVTLK
+735 AEKELEAFERVALK
-749 GGETKKVTL
+749 AGETKNVTL
-758 EFPISEL
+758 EFPLSEL
-765 AHWDNG
+765 AHWDNE
-771 TNGWVLEPGKLE
+771 TNGWVLEPGKIE
-783 ILVGSASDDIRQ
+783 ILVGSASNDIRQ
-795 SITTEI
+795 SIQTEI

>member
-1 MGKSDYIY
+1 
-9 IVKDVSTSLDMTGW
+9 
-23 KLDMTG
+23 
-29 WKLDMTKTIQLT
+29 
-41 IFMKQIRISAILA
+41 MKKYLYSAALLILA
-54 CIAGMIAFAG
+54 AG
-64 CKSMSP
+64 CASLSP
-70 QDRLTVNDRKINK
+70 QDRLTVNDKKINK

-204 VLAARLSVEYT
+204 VLSARLSVEYT
-215 LGSQDAGT
+215 KGSQDAGT

-235 ETNRGS
+235 ETDRGS
-241 VNVIADERTMREIYL
+241 VDVIADERTMREIYL
-256 KPFEAAVKEGGAM
+256 KPFEAAIKEGGAM
-269 CIMPAYNKVNGYY
+269 CVMPAYNKVNGFY

-349 VDAKVREILRLRFA
+349 VDEKVREILRLRFA
-363 IEPVPEDVANTV
+363 IDPVPEDVANTI

-397 KNEAGNLPVA
+397 KNEAGNLPIA

-413 AVIGQNAVLT
+413 AVIGQNAVLS

-444 ISKRAAEA
+444 IQARAEKA
-452 GIEVT
+452 GVEVV
-457 YAPGYKNYQMRMAWG
+457 YAPGYKNYQMRMGWG
-472 RPGAGG
+472 RPSAG
-478 PVDPLIANSPD
+478 PVNPLVANSID
-489 EPADPALLAEAVAL
+489 EPADPALLADAVAL

-524 SDRKNIDLPCGQNDV
+524 SDRKNIDLPCGQNEV

-560 DLRALEPYSPAI
+560 DLRYLEPYSPAI

-606 KLEDSPAYAMGNFP
+606 KLEDSPAYATGSFP
-620 GNNTGEDLFTLMYRL
+620 GEGSGEDLFTLMYRL

-645 MEYIANLPEPV
+645 QEYIANLPAPE
-656 SEYTEGIFVG
+656 SHYTEGIFVG

-694 LTCRQKKDKFVVTF
+694 LTCKHKKDKFYVTF
-708 DVKNLG
+708 ALKNLG
-714 TMEADEVTQLYVK
+714 DMEADEVAQLYVK
-727 RLDSKVER
+727 RIDSAVER
-735 PLKELEAFDRVTLK
+735 PLKELEAFDRITLK

-758 EFPISEL
+758 EFPVSEL
-765 AHWDNG
+765 AHWDNE
-771 TNGWVLEPGKLE
+771 TNEWVLEHGKLE
-783 ILVGSASDDIRQ
+783 ILVGSASNDIRQ
-795 SITTEI
+795 TIATEI

>member
-1 MGKSDYIY
+1 MKR
-9 IVKDVSTSLDMTGW
+9 
-23 KLDMTG
+23 
-29 WKLDMTKTIQLT
+29 
-41 IFMKQIRISAILA
+41 IFYLLA
-54 CIAGMIAFAG
+54 AAAMIAGCAQNG
-64 CKSMSP
+64 MSP
-70 QDRLTVNDRKINK
+70 QDRLTVNDKKINE
-83 IIAQMTLEEKV
+83 IISQMTLEEKV

-133 RSLGWTLDSATYF
+133 RPLGWTLDSATYF

-215 LGSQDAGT
+215 KGSQDAGT

-235 ETNRGS
+235 ETDRGS

-269 CIMPAYNKVNGYY
+269 CVMPAYNKVNGYY
-282 CSENAHLNNEILR
+282 CSENAHLLNEILR
-295 DEWGFKG
+295 EEWGFKG

-375 MTSQPETQKIAYEIA
+375 MTSQPETQQIAYEIA

-397 KNEAGNLPVA
+397 KNEAGNLPIA

-444 ISKRAAEA
+444 LQARAGEDVE
-452 GIEVT
+452 IV
-457 YAPGYKNYQMRMAWG
+457 YAPGYRNYTMRMSWG
-472 RPGAGG
+472 QPAPLG
-478 PVDPLIANSPD
+478 PLDAASPE
-489 EPADPALLAEAVAL
+489 EPADQKLLDEAVAL
-503 AKDADMVI
+503 AKESDMVI

-524 SDRKNIDLPCGQNDV
+524 SDRKNIDLPCGQNEV
-539 IKALYEANPN
+539 VKALYEANPN
-549 VATVL
+549 LVTVL

-560 DLRALEPYSPAI
+560 DLRTLEQYSPAI

-606 KLEDSPAYAMGNFP
+606 KLEDSPAYAMGNF
-620 GNNTGEDLFTLMYRL
+620 GQHESEDLFTLMYRL

-645 MEYIANLPEPV
+645 QEYIANLPDPESV
-656 SEYTEGIFVG
+656 YSEGIFVG

-687 VDFEYGP
+687 VDFEYGA
-694 LTCRQKKDKFVVTF
+694 LTCKQKKDKIQVSF

-714 TMEADEVTQLYVK
+714 NMEADEVAQLYVK
-727 RLDSKVER
+727 RVGSKIER

-749 GGETKKVTL
+749 AGETKNITL
-758 EFPISEL
+758 EFPVSEL
-765 AHWDNG
+765 AHWDNE
-771 TNGWVLEPGKLE
+771 TNQWVLESGKIE
-783 ILVGSASDDIRQ
+783 ILVGSSSDDIRQ
-795 SITTEI
+795 TIETEI

>member
-1 MGKSDYIY
+1 MKKYLY
-9 IVKDVSTSLDMTGW
+9 STAL
-23 KLDMTG
+23 L
-29 WKLDMTKTIQLT
+29 
-41 IFMKQIRISAILA
+41 ILA
-54 CIAGMIAFAG
+54 AG
-64 CKSMSP
+64 CASLSP
-70 QDRLTVNDRKINK
+70 QDRLTVNDKKINK

-204 VLAARLSVEYT
+204 VLSARLSVEYT
-215 LGSQDAGT
+215 KGSQDAGT

-235 ETNRGS
+235 ETDRGS
-241 VNVIADERTMREIYL
+241 VDVIADERTMREIYL

-269 CIMPAYNKVNGYY
+269 CVMPAYNKVNGFY

-363 IEPVPEDVANTV
+363 IDPVPEDVANTI

-397 KNEAGNLPVA
+397 KNEVGNLPIA

-444 ISKRAAEA
+444 IQARAEKA
-452 GIEVT
+452 GVEVV
-457 YAPGYKNYQMRMAWG
+457 YAPGYKNYQMRMGWG
-472 RPGAGG
+472 RPSAG
-478 PVDPLIANSPD
+478 PVNPLVANSID

-524 SDRKNIDLPCGQNDV
+524 SDRKNIDLPCGQNEV

-560 DLRALEPYSPAI
+560 DLRFLEPYSPSI

-597 GKLPFTFPL
+597 GKLPFTFPK
-606 KLEDSPAYAMGNFP
+606 KLEDSPAYALGNF
-620 GNNTGEDLFTLMYRL
+620 GQNASEDLFTLMYRL

-645 MEYIANLPEPV
+645 QEYIANLPAPE
-656 SEYTEGIFVG
+656 SHYTEGIFVG

-694 LTCRQKKDKFVVTF
+694 LTCKHKKDKFYVTF
-708 DVKNLG
+708 ELKNLG
-714 TMEADEVTQLYVK
+714 DMEADEVAQLYVK
-727 RLDSKVER
+727 RIDSAVER
-735 PLKELEAFDRVTLK
+735 PLKELEAFDRITLK

-758 EFPISEL
+758 EFPVSEL
-765 AHWDNG
+765 AHWDNE
-771 TNGWVLEPGKLE
+771 TNEWVLEHGKLE
-783 ILVGSASDDIRQ
+783 ILVGSASNDIRQ
-795 SITTEI
+795 TIATEI

>member
-1 MGKSDYIY
+1 MKHIR
-9 IVKDVSTSLDMTGW
+9 TSVIMAL
-23 KLDMTG
+23 
-29 WKLDMTKTIQLT
+29 
-41 IFMKQIRISAILA
+41 ILA
-54 CIAGMIAFAG
+54 LGIAAG
-64 CKSMSP
+64 NTVTAKERDP
-70 QDRLTVNDRKINK
+70 QKKLTVNDKKINE
-83 IIAQMTLEEKV
+83 IISQMTLEEKV

-133 RSLGWTLDSATYF
+133 RPLGWKLDSATYF

-156 SKEMAYKN
+156 SREMARKN

-215 LGSQDAGT
+215 IGSQDAGT

-269 CIMPAYNKVNGYY
+269 CVMPAYNKVNGYY

-344 LDEAV
+344 LPESV
-349 VDAKVREILRLRFA
+349 VDDKVREILRLRFA
-363 IEPVPEDVANTV
+363 IEPVPEDVANTI
-375 MTSQPETQKIAYEIA
+375 MTSQPETQKVAYEIA

-397 KNEAGNLPVA
+397 KNETGNLPIA
-407 KDVKKI
+407 KNVKKI

-423 TAAGGI
+423 TASGGI

-444 ISKRAAEA
+444 IQKRAAEA
-452 GIEVT
+452 GVEVV
-457 YAPGYKNYQMRMAWG
+457 YAPGYKNYVMRMAWG
-472 RPGAGG
+472 RAPQG
-478 PVDPLIANSPD
+478 PADPLAANSPD

-503 AKDADMVI
+503 AKDADLVI

-597 GKLPFTFPL
+597 GKLPFTFPT
-606 KLEDSPAYAMGNFP
+606 KLEDSPAYATGSFP
-620 GNNTGEDLFTLMYRL
+620 GEGSGEDLFTLMYRL

-645 MEYIANLPEPV
+645 QEYIASLPDPV
-656 SEYTEGIFVG
+656 SEYKEGIFVG
-666 YRWFE
+666 YRWYE
-671 TKEVPVM
+671 KHNVPVM

-687 VDFEYGP
+687 VDFEYGA
-694 LTCRQKKDKFVVTF
+694 LNCKQKKDKFVVTF
-708 DVKNLG
+708 DLKNLG
-714 TMEADEVTQLYVK
+714 NMEADEVVQLYVK
-727 RLDSKVER
+727 RIDSQVER
-735 PLKELEAFDRVTLK
+735 PVKELEAFDRVTLK
-749 GGETKKVTL
+749 AGETKKVTL
-758 EFPISEL
+758 EFPVSEL
-765 AHWDNG
+765 AHWDMEK
-771 TNGWVLEPGKLE
+771 NGWVVEPGKLE

-795 SITTEI
+795 SIATEL

>member
-1 MGKSDYIY
+1 
-9 IVKDVSTSLDMTGW
+9 
-23 KLDMTG
+23 
-29 WKLDMTKTIQLT
+29 
-41 IFMKQIRISAILA
+41 MKKYLYSAALLILA
-54 CIAGMIAFAG
+54 AG
-64 CKSMSP
+64 CASLSP
-70 QDRLTVNDRKINK
+70 QDRLTVNDKKINK

-204 VLAARLSVEYT
+204 VLSARLSVEYT
-215 LGSQDAGT
+215 KGSQDAGT

-235 ETNRGS
+235 ETDRGS

-256 KPFEAAVKEGGAM
+256 KPFEAAIKEGGAM
-269 CIMPAYNKVNGYY
+269 CVMPAYNKVNGFY

-363 IEPVPEDVANTV
+363 IDPVPEDVANTI

-397 KNEAGNLPVA
+397 KNEAGNLPIA

-444 ISKRAAEA
+444 IQARAEKA
-452 GIEVT
+452 GVEVV
-457 YAPGYKNYQMRMAWG
+457 YAPGYKSYQMRMGWG
-472 RPGAGG
+472 RPSAG
-478 PVDPLIANSPD
+478 PVNPLVANSID

-524 SDRKNIDLPCGQNDV
+524 SDRKNIDLPCGQNEV

-560 DLRALEPYSPAI
+560 DLRYLEPYSPSI

-606 KLEDSPAYAMGNFP
+606 KLEDSPAYATGSFP
-620 GNNTGEDLFTLMYRL
+620 GEGSGEDLFTLMYRL

-645 MEYIANLPEPV
+645 QEYIASLPDPV
-656 SEYTEGIFVG
+656 SEYREGILVG
-666 YRWFE
+666 YRWYD
-671 TKEVPVM
+671 TKDVPVM

-687 VDFEYGP
+687 VEFEYGR
-694 LTCRQKKDKFVVTF
+694 LTCKQKKDKIQVSF
-708 DVKNLG
+708 DLKNLG
-714 TMEADEVTQLYVK
+714 DMEADEVAQLYVK

-735 PLKELEAFDRVTLK
+735 AEKELEAFERVALK
-749 GGETKKVTL
+749 AGETKNVTL
-758 EFPISEL
+758 EFPLSEL
-765 AHWDNG
+765 AHWDNE
-771 TNGWVLEPGKLE
+771 TNGWVLEPGKIE
-783 ILVGSASDDIRQ
+783 ILVGSASNDIRQ
-795 SITTEI
+795 SIQTEI

>member
-1 MGKSDYIY
+1 MKHY
-9 IVKDVSTSLDMTGW
+9 T
-23 KLDMTG
+23 
-29 WKLDMTKTIQLT
+29 TILVCLAGL
-41 IFMKQIRISAILA
+41 AILTSCGSA
-54 CIAGMIAFAG
+54 MT
-64 CKSMSP
+64 P
-70 QDRLTVNDRKINK
+70 QDRLTVNDKKINE
-83 IIAQMTLEEKV
+83 IIAQMSLEEKV

-133 RSLGWTLDSATYF
+133 RPLGWTLDSATYF

-215 LGSQDAGT
+215 KGSQDAGT

-241 VNVIADERTMREIYL
+241 VDVIADERTMREIYL

-269 CIMPAYNKVNGYY
+269 CVMPAYNKVNGYY

-295 DEWGFKG
+295 GEWGFKG

-344 LDEAV
+344 LDESV

-363 IEPVPEDVANTV
+363 IEPVPEDVANTI

-397 KNEAGNLPVA
+397 KNEGNLPIS
-407 KDVKKI
+407 KEVKKI

-444 ISKRAAEA
+444 IQARAAEA
-452 GIEVT
+452 GVEVV
-457 YAPGYKNYQMRMAWG
+457 YAPGYKNYQMRMWG
-472 RPGAGG
+472 RG
-478 PVDPLIANSPD
+478 PAAVDPLVANSPA

-503 AKDADMVI
+503 AKEADMVI

-524 SDRKNIDLPCGQNDV
+524 SDRKNIDLPNGQNEV

-560 DLRALEPYSPAI
+560 DLRFLEPYSPAI

-606 KLEDSPAYAMGNFP
+606 KLEDSPAYALGVFP
-620 GNNTGEDLFTLMYRL
+620 GKSAGEDLFTLRYRL
-635 DATGYTREQI
+635 DATGYTPEQI
-645 MEYIANLPEPV
+645 QEYIANLPKPV
-656 SEYTEGIFVG
+656 SEYKEGIFVG

-687 VDFEYGP
+687 VDFEYGA
-694 LTCRQKKDKFVVTF
+694 LSCKRKKDNMIVTF
-708 DVKNLG
+708 DLKNLG
-714 TMEADEVTQLYVK
+714 NMEADEVAQLYVK
-727 RLDSKVER
+727 RIDSKVER
-735 PLKELEAFDRVTLK
+735 PLKELEAFDRITLK
-749 GGETKKVTL
+749 GGETKTVTL
-758 EFPISEL
+758 EFPVSEL
-765 AHWDNG
+765 AHWDME
-771 TNGWVLEPGKLE
+771 TNGWVLEPGKIE
-783 ILVGSASDDIRQ
+783 ILVGSASNDIRQ
-795 SITTEI
+795 TIQTEIK

>member
-1 MGKSDYIY
+1 MKR
-9 IVKDVSTSLDMTGW
+9 
-23 KLDMTG
+23 
-29 WKLDMTKTIQLT
+29 
-41 IFMKQIRISAILA
+41 IFYLLA
-54 CIAGMIAFAG
+54 AAAMIAGCAQNG
-64 CKSMSP
+64 MSP
-70 QDRLTVNDRKINK
+70 QDRLTVNDKKINE
-83 IIAQMTLEEKV
+83 IISQMTLEEKV

-133 RSLGWTLDSATYF
+133 RPLGWTLDSATYF

-215 LGSQDAGT
+215 KGSQDAGT

-235 ETNRGS
+235 ETDRGS

-269 CIMPAYNKVNGYY
+269 CVMPAYNKVNGYY
-282 CSENAHLNNEILR
+282 CSENAHLLNEILR
-295 DEWGFKG
+295 EEWGFKG

-375 MTSQPETQKIAYEIA
+375 MTSQPETQQIAYEIA

-397 KNEAGNLPVA
+397 KNEAGNLPIA

-444 ISKRAAEA
+444 LQARAGEDVE
-452 GIEVT
+452 IV
-457 YAPGYKNYQMRMAWG
+457 YAPGYRNYTMRMSWG
-472 RPGAGG
+472 QPAPLG
-478 PVDPLIANSPD
+478 PLDAASPE
-489 EPADPALLAEAVAL
+489 EPADQKLLDEAVAL
-503 AKDADMVI
+503 AKESDMVI

-524 SDRKNIDLPCGQNDV
+524 SDRKNIDLPCGQNEV
-539 IKALYEANPN
+539 VKALYEANPN
-549 VATVL
+549 LVTVL

-560 DLRALEPYSPAI
+560 DLRTLEQYSPAI

-606 KLEDSPAYAMGNFP
+606 KLEDSPAYAMGNF
-620 GNNTGEDLFTLMYRL
+620 GQHESEDLFTLMYRL

-645 MEYIANLPEPV
+645 QEYIANLPDPESV
-656 SEYTEGIFVG
+656 YSEGIFVG
-666 YRWFE
+666 YRWYE
-671 TKEVPVM
+671 AKEVPVM

-687 VDFEYGP
+687 VDFEYGA
-694 LTCRQKKDKFVVTF
+694 LSCKTKKDKIQVSF
-708 DVKNLG
+708 DLKNLG
-714 TMEADEVTQLYVK
+714 NMEADEVVQLYV
-727 RLDSKVER
+727 RRIDSKVER
-735 PLKELEAFDRVTLK
+735 PLKELEAFDRVALK
-749 GGETKKVTL
+749 AGETRKVTL
-758 EFPISEL
+758 EVPVSEL
-765 AHWDNG
+765 AHWDME
-771 TNGWVLEPGKLE
+771 TNGWVVEPGKIE
-783 ILVGSASDDIRQ
+783 ILVGSSSDDIRQ
-795 SITTEI
+795 SIETQIR

>member
-1 MGKSDYIY
+1 M
-9 IVKDVSTSLDMTGW
+9 
-23 KLDMTG
+23 
-29 WKLDMTKTIQLT
+29 
-41 IFMKQIRISAILA
+41 FMKKYLYSAALLILA
-54 CIAGMIAFAG
+54 AG
-64 CKSMSP
+64 CASLSP
-70 QDRLTVNDRKINK
+70 QDRLTVNDKKINK

-204 VLAARLSVEYT
+204 VLSARLSVEYT
-215 LGSQDAGT
+215 KGSQDAGT

-235 ETNRGS
+235 ETDRGS

-256 KPFEAAVKEGGAM
+256 KPFEAAIKEGGAM
-269 CIMPAYNKVNGYY
+269 CVMPAYNKVNGFY

-363 IEPVPEDVANTV
+363 IEPVPEDVANTI

-397 KNEAGNLPVA
+397 KNEAGNLPIA

-429 GAGVKTLYEISPLEG
+429 GAGVKTLYEITPLEG
-444 ISKRAAEA
+444 IQARAEKA
-452 GIEVT
+452 GVEVV
-457 YAPGYKNYQMRMAWG
+457 YAPGYKNYQMRMGWG
-472 RPGAGG
+472 RPSAG
-478 PVDPLIANSPD
+478 PVNPLVANSID

-524 SDRKNIDLPCGQNDV
+524 SDRKNIDLPCGQNEV

-560 DLRALEPYSPAI
+560 DLRYLEPYSPAI

-606 KLEDSPAYAMGNFP
+606 KLEDSPAYATGSFP
-620 GNNTGEDLFTLMYRL
+620 GEGSGEDLFTLMYRL

-645 MEYIANLPEPV
+645 REYIASLPDPV
-656 SEYTEGIFVG
+656 SEYREGILVG
-666 YRWFE
+666 YRWYD
-671 TKEVPVM
+671 TKDVPVM

-687 VDFEYGP
+687 VEFEYGA
-694 LTCRQKKDKFVVTF
+694 LTCKQKKDKIQVSF
-708 DVKNLG
+708 DLKNLG
-714 TMEADEVTQLYVK
+714 DMEADEVAQLYVK

-735 PLKELEAFDRVTLK
+735 AEKELEAFERVALK
-749 GGETKKVTL
+749 AGETKNVTL
-758 EFPISEL
+758 EFPLSEL
-765 AHWDNG
+765 AHWDNE
-771 TNGWVLEPGKLE
+771 TNGWVLEPGKIE
-783 ILVGSASDDIRQ
+783 ILVGSASNDIRQ
-795 SITTEI
+795 SIYTEI

>member
-1 MGKSDYIY
+1 
-9 IVKDVSTSLDMTGW
+9 
-23 KLDMTG
+23 
-29 WKLDMTKTIQLT
+29 
-41 IFMKQIRISAILA
+41 MKKYLYSAALLILA
-54 CIAGMIAFAG
+54 AG
-64 CKSMSP
+64 CASLSP
-70 QDRLTVNDRKINK
+70 QDRLTVNDKKINK

-204 VLAARLSVEYT
+204 VLSARLSVEYT
-215 LGSQDAGT
+215 KGSQDAGT

-235 ETNRGS
+235 ETDRGS
-241 VNVIADERTMREIYL
+241 VDVIADERTMREIYL
-256 KPFEAAVKEGGAM
+256 KPFEAAIKEGGAM
-269 CIMPAYNKVNGYY
+269 CVMPAYNKVNGVY

-363 IEPVPEDVANTV
+363 IDPVPEDVANTI

-397 KNEAGNLPVA
+397 KNEAGNLPIA

-444 ISKRAAEA
+444 IQARAEKA
-452 GIEVT
+452 GVEVV
-457 YAPGYKNYQMRMAWG
+457 YAPGYKNYQMRMGWG
-472 RPGAGG
+472 RPSAG
-478 PVDPLIANSPD
+478 PVNPLVANSID

-524 SDRKNIDLPCGQNDV
+524 SDRKNIDLPCGQNEV

-560 DLRALEPYSPAI
+560 DLRYLEPYSPAI

-606 KLEDSPAYAMGNFP
+606 KLEDSPAYATGSFP
-620 GNNTGEDLFTLMYRL
+620 GEGSGEDLFTLMYRL

-645 MEYIANLPEPV
+645 QEYIASLPDPV
-656 SEYTEGIFVG
+656 SEYREGILVG
-666 YRWFE
+666 YRWYD
-671 TKEVPVM
+671 TKDVPVM

-687 VDFEYGP
+687 VEFEYGA
-694 LTCRQKKDKFVVTF
+694 LTCKQKKDKIQVSF
-708 DVKNLG
+708 DLKNLG
-714 TMEADEVTQLYVK
+714 DMEADEVAQLYVK

-735 PLKELEAFDRVTLK
+735 AEKELEAFERVALK
-749 GGETKKVTL
+749 AGETKNVTL
-758 EFPISEL
+758 EFPLSEL
-765 AHWDNG
+765 AHWDNE
-771 TNGWVLEPGKLE
+771 TNGWVLEPGKIE
-783 ILVGSASDDIRQ
+783 ILVGSASNDIRQ
-795 SITTEI
+795 SIHTEI

>member
-1 MGKSDYIY
+1 MKKYLY
-9 IVKDVSTSLDMTGW
+9 STAL
-23 KLDMTG
+23 L
-29 WKLDMTKTIQLT
+29 
-41 IFMKQIRISAILA
+41 ILA
-54 CIAGMIAFAG
+54 AG
-64 CKSMSP
+64 CASLSP
-70 QDRLTVNDRKINK
+70 QDRLTVNDKKINK

-126 EENGDGF
+126 EENGEGF

-204 VLAARLSVEYT
+204 VLSARLAVEYT
-215 LGSQDAGT
+215 KGSQDAGT

-235 ETNRGS
+235 ETDRGS
-241 VNVIADERTMREIYL
+241 VDVIADERTMREIYL
-256 KPFEAAVKEGGAM
+256 KPFEAAIKEGGAM
-269 CIMPAYNKVNGYY
+269 CVMPAYNKVNGFY

-363 IEPVPEDVANTV
+363 IEPVPEDVANTI

-397 KNEAGNLPVA
+397 KNEAGNLPIA

-423 TAAGGI
+423 TADGGI
-429 GAGVKTLYEISPLEG
+429 GAGVKTLYEITPLEG
-444 ISKRAAEA
+444 IQARAEKA
-452 GIEVT
+452 GVEVV
-457 YAPGYKNYQMRMAWG
+457 YAPGYKNYQMRMGWG
-472 RPGAGG
+472 RPSAG
-478 PVDPLIANSPD
+478 PVNPLVANSIN

-524 SDRKNIDLPCGQNDV
+524 SDRKNIDLPCGQNEV

-560 DLRALEPYSPAI
+560 DLRYLEPYSPAI

-606 KLEDSPAYAMGNFP
+606 KLEDSPAYATGSFP
-620 GNNTGEDLFTLMYRL
+620 GEGSGEDLFTLMYRL

-645 MEYIANLPEPV
+645 REYIASLPDPV
-656 SEYTEGIFVG
+656 SEYREGILVG
-666 YRWFE
+666 YRWYD
-671 TKEVPVM
+671 TKDVPVM

-687 VDFEYGP
+687 VDFEYGT
-694 LTCRQKKDKFVVTF
+694 LTCKQKKDKIQVSF
-708 DVKNLG
+708 DLKNLG
-714 TMEADEVTQLYVK
+714 DMEADEVPQLYVK

-735 PLKELEAFDRVTLK
+735 AEKELEAFERVALK
-749 GGETKKVTL
+749 AGETKNVTL
-758 EFPISEL
+758 EFPVSEL
-765 AHWDNG
+765 AHWDNE
-771 TNGWVLEPGKLE
+771 TNGWVLEPGKIE
-783 ILVGSASDDIRQ
+783 ILVGSASNDIRQ
-795 SITTEI
+795 SIHTEI

>member
-1 MGKSDYIY
+1 MKKYLY
-9 IVKDVSTSLDMTGW
+9 STAL
-23 KLDMTG
+23 L
-29 WKLDMTKTIQLT
+29 
-41 IFMKQIRISAILA
+41 ILA
-54 CIAGMIAFAG
+54 AG
-64 CKSMSP
+64 CASLSP
-70 QDRLTVNDRKINK
+70 QDRLTVNDKKINK

-126 EENGDGF
+126 EENGEGF

-204 VLAARLSVEYT
+204 VLSARLSVEYT
-215 LGSQDAGT
+215 KGSQDAGT

-235 ETNRGS
+235 ETDRGS
-241 VNVIADERTMREIYL
+241 VDVIADERTMREIYL
-256 KPFEAAVKEGGAM
+256 KPFEAAIKEGGAM
-269 CIMPAYNKVNGYY
+269 CVMPAYNKVNGFY

-363 IEPVPEDVANTV
+363 IEPVPEDVANTI

-397 KNEAGNLPVA
+397 KNEAGNLPIA

-444 ISKRAAEA
+444 IQARAEKA
-452 GIEVT
+452 GVEVV
-457 YAPGYKNYQMRMAWG
+457 YAPGYKNYQMRMGWG
-472 RPGAGG
+472 RPSAG
-478 PVDPLIANSPD
+478 PVNPLVANSID

-524 SDRKNIDLPCGQNDV
+524 SDRKNIDLPCGQNEV

-560 DLRALEPYSPAI
+560 DLRYLEPYSPAI

-606 KLEDSPAYAMGNFP
+606 KLEDSPAYATGSFP
-620 GNNTGEDLFTLMYRL
+620 GEGSGEDLFTLMYRL

-645 MEYIANLPEPV
+645 QEYIASLPDPV
-656 SEYTEGIFVG
+656 SEYREGILVG
-666 YRWFE
+666 YRWYD
-671 TKEVPVM
+671 TKDVPVM

-687 VDFEYGP
+687 VDFEYGT
-694 LTCRQKKDKFVVTF
+694 LTCKQKKDKIQVSF
-708 DVKNLG
+708 DLKNLG
-714 TMEADEVTQLYVK
+714 DMEADEVAQLYVK
-727 RLDSKVER
+727 RLDSKIER
-735 PLKELEAFDRVTLK
+735 AEKELEAFERVALK
-749 GGETKKVTL
+749 AGETKNVTL
-758 EFPISEL
+758 EFPLSEL
-765 AHWDNG
+765 AHWDNE
-771 TNGWVLEPGKLE
+771 TNGWVLEPGKIE
-783 ILVGSASDDIRQ
+783 ILVGSASNDIRQ
-795 SITTEI
+795 SIHTEI

>member
-1 MGKSDYIY
+1 
-9 IVKDVSTSLDMTGW
+9 
-23 KLDMTG
+23 
-29 WKLDMTKTIQLT
+29 
-41 IFMKQIRISAILA
+41 MKKYLYSAALLILA
-54 CIAGMIAFAG
+54 AG
-64 CKSMSP
+64 CASLSP
-70 QDRLTVNDRKINK
+70 QDRLTVNDKKINK

-204 VLAARLSVEYT
+204 VLSARLSVEYT
-215 LGSQDAGT
+215 KGSQDAGT

-235 ETNRGS
+235 ETDRGS

-256 KPFEAAVKEGGAM
+256 KPFEAAIKEGGAM
-269 CIMPAYNKVNGYY
+269 CVMPAYNKVNGFY

-349 VDAKVREILRLRFA
+349 VDEKVREILRLRFA
-363 IEPVPEDVANTV
+363 IDPVPEDVANTI

-397 KNEAGNLPVA
+397 KNEAGNLPIA

-444 ISKRAAEA
+444 IQARAEKA
-452 GIEVT
+452 GVEVV
-457 YAPGYKNYQMRMAWG
+457 YAPGYKNYQMRMGWG
-472 RPGAGG
+472 RPSAG
-478 PVDPLIANSPD
+478 PVNPLVANSID

-524 SDRKNIDLPCGQNDV
+524 SDRKNIDLPCGQNEV

-560 DLRALEPYSPAI
+560 DLRYLEPYSPAI

-597 GKLPFTFPL
+597 GKLPFTFPK
-606 KLEDSPAYAMGNFP
+606 KLEDSPAYALGNF
-620 GNNTGEDLFTLMYRL
+620 GQNASEDLFTLMYRL

-645 MEYIANLPEPV
+645 QEYIANLPAPE
-656 SEYTEGIFVG
+656 SHYTEGIFVG

-694 LTCRQKKDKFVVTF
+694 LTCKHKKDKFYVTF
-708 DVKNLG
+708 ALKNLG
-714 TMEADEVTQLYVK
+714 DMEADEVAQLYVK
-727 RLDSKVER
+727 RIDSAVER
-735 PLKELEAFDRVTLK
+735 PLKELEAFDRITLK

-765 AHWDNG
+765 AHWDNE
-771 TNGWVLEPGKLE
+771 TNEWVLEHGKLE
-783 ILVGSASDDIRQ
+783 ILVGSASNDIRQ
-795 SITTEI
+795 TIATEI

>member
-1 MGKSDYIY
+1 MKKVLQFAALAL
-9 IVKDVSTSLDMTGW
+9 IV
-23 KLDMTG
+23 
-29 WKLDMTKTIQLT
+29 
-41 IFMKQIRISAILA
+41 
-54 CIAGMIAFAG
+54 AG
-64 CKSMSP
+64 CGCGMTP
-70 QDRLTVNDRKINK
+70 QEKLTVNDKEINK

-156 SKEMAYKN
+156 SKEMARKN

-215 LGSQDAGT
+215 IGSQEAGT

-235 ETNRGS
+235 ETDRGS

-256 KPFEAAVKEGGAM
+256 KPFEAAIKEGGAM
-269 CIMPAYNKVNGYY
+269 CVMPAYNKVNGYY

-344 LDEAV
+344 LPESV
-349 VDAKVREILRLRFA
+349 VDDKVREILRLRFA
-363 IEPVPEDVANTV
+363 IEPVPEDVANTI
-375 MTSQPETQKIAYEIA
+375 MTSQPETQQVAYEIA

-397 KNEAGNLPVA
+397 KNETGNLPIA
-407 KDVKKI
+407 PEVKKI

-423 TAAGGI
+423 TASGGI

-444 ISKRAAEA
+444 IQKRAAEA
-452 GIEVT
+452 GVEVV
-457 YAPGYKNYQMRMAWG
+457 YAPGYKNYKMRMGWG
-472 RPGAGG
+472 RPAAG
-478 PVDPLIANSPD
+478 PVDPLAATSTD

-503 AKDADMVI
+503 AQDADMVI

-524 SDRKNIDLPCGQNDV
+524 SDRKNIDLPCGQNEV

-549 VATVL
+549 VVTVL

-560 DLRALEPYSPAI
+560 DLRFLEPYSPAI

-597 GKLPFTFPL
+597 GKLPFTFPK
-606 KLEDSPAYAMGNFP
+606 KLEDSPAYALGNF
-620 GNNTGEDLFTLMYRL
+620 GQNASEDLFTLMYRL

-645 MEYIANLPEPV
+645 QEYISNLPAPE
-656 SEYTEGIFVG
+656 SHYTEGIFVG

-671 TKEVPVM
+671 TKEIPVM

-694 LTCRQKKDKFVVTF
+694 LTCKQKKDKFYVTF
-708 DVKNLG
+708 ELKNLG
-714 TMEADEVTQLYVK
+714 NMEADEVAQLYVK
-727 RLDSKVER
+727 RIDSAVER
-735 PLKELEAFDRVTLK
+735 PLKELEAFDRITLK
-749 GGETKKVTL
+749 AGETKTVTL
-758 EFPISEL
+758 EFPVSEL
-765 AHWDNG
+765 AHWDNE
-771 TNGWVLEPGKLE
+771 TNEWVLEHGKLE

-795 SITTEI
+795 TIATEI

>member
-1 MGKSDYIY
+1 MK
-9 IVKDVSTSLDMTGW
+9 
-23 KLDMTG
+23 KL
-29 WKLDMTKTIQLT
+29 IQLAT
-41 IFMKQIRISAILA
+41 LA
-54 CIAGMIAFAG
+54 VIAAGFAS
-64 CKSMSP
+64 CAMSP
-70 QDRLTVNDRKINK
+70 QDKLTVNDKKINK

-164 GWAMGK
+164 GWAMGR

-215 LGSQDAGT
+215 LGSQEAGT

-241 VNVIADERTMREIYL
+241 VDVIADERTMREIYL

-269 CIMPAYNKVNGYY
+269 CVMPAYNKVNGYY

-295 DEWGFKG
+295 GEWGFKG

-344 LDEAV
+344 LSEDV

-363 IEPVPEDVANTV
+363 IEPVPEDVANTI

-397 KNEAGNLPVA
+397 KNEGNLPIS
-407 KDVKKI
+407 KEVKKI

-444 ISKRAAEA
+444 IQARAAEA
-452 GIEVT
+452 GVEVV
-457 YAPGYKNYQMRMAWG
+457 YAPGYKNYQMRMWG
-472 RPGAGG
+472 RPSAG
-478 PVDPLIANSPD
+478 PVDPLVANSPN

-524 SDRKNIDLPCGQNDV
+524 SDRKNIDLPNGQNEV
-539 IKALYEANPN
+539 IKALYEVNPN

-560 DLRALEPYSPAI
+560 DLRFLEPYSPSI

-597 GKLPFTFPL
+597 GKLPFTFPK
-606 KLEDSPAYAMGNFP
+606 KLEDSPAYALGVFP
-620 GNNTGEDLFTLMYRL
+620 GKSAGEDLFTLRYRL
-635 DATGYTREQI
+635 DATGYTPEQI
-645 MEYIANLPEPV
+645 MEYINNLPKPV
-656 SEYTEGIFVG
+656 SEYQEGIFVG

-687 VDFEYGP
+687 VDFEYGA
-694 LTCRQKKDKFVVTF
+694 LSVKKSKKSVKVSF

-714 TMEADEVTQLYVK
+714 NMEADEVTQLYVK
-727 RLDSKVER
+727 RIDSAVER

-749 GGETKKVTL
+749 AGETKKVTL
-758 EFPISEL
+758 EFPIEEL
-765 AHWDNG
+765 AHWDND
-771 TNGWVLEPGKLE
+771 TNQWVLEHGKIE

-795 SITTEI
+795 TIQTEI

>member
-1 MGKSDYIY
+1 MKKYLY
-9 IVKDVSTSLDMTGW
+9 STAL
-23 KLDMTG
+23 L
-29 WKLDMTKTIQLT
+29 
-41 IFMKQIRISAILA
+41 ILA
-54 CIAGMIAFAG
+54 AG
-64 CKSMSP
+64 CASLSP
-70 QDRLTVNDRKINK
+70 QDRLTVNDKKINK

-204 VLAARLSVEYT
+204 VLSARLSVEYT
-215 LGSQDAGT
+215 KGSQDAGT

-235 ETNRGS
+235 ETDRGS
-241 VNVIADERTMREIYL
+241 VDVIADERTMREIYL
-256 KPFEAAVKEGGAM
+256 KPFEAAIKEGGAM
-269 CIMPAYNKVNGYY
+269 CVMPAYNKVNGFY

-363 IEPVPEDVANTV
+363 IDPVPEDVANTI

-397 KNEAGNLPVA
+397 KNEAGNLPIA

-444 ISKRAAEA
+444 IQARAEKA
-452 GIEVT
+452 GVEVV
-457 YAPGYKNYQMRMAWG
+457 YAPGYKNYQMRMGWG
-472 RPGAGG
+472 RPSAG
-478 PVDPLIANSPD
+478 PVNPLVANSID

-524 SDRKNIDLPCGQNDV
+524 SDRKNIDLPCGQNEV

-560 DLRALEPYSPAI
+560 DLRYLEPYSPAI

-606 KLEDSPAYAMGNFP
+606 KLEDSPAYATGSFP
-620 GNNTGEDLFTLMYRL
+620 GEGSGEDLFTLMYRL

-645 MEYIANLPEPV
+645 REYIASLPDPV
-656 SEYTEGIFVG
+656 SEYREGILVG
-666 YRWFE
+666 YRWYD
-671 TKEVPVM
+671 TKDVPVM

-687 VDFEYGP
+687 VDFEYGT
-694 LTCRQKKDKFVVTF
+694 LTCKQKKDKIQVSF
-708 DVKNLG
+708 DLKNLG
-714 TMEADEVTQLYVK
+714 DMEADEVPQLYVK

-735 PLKELEAFDRVTLK
+735 AEKELEAFERVALK
-749 GGETKKVTL
+749 AGETKNVTL
-758 EFPISEL
+758 EFPLSEL
-765 AHWDNG
+765 AHWDNE
-771 TNGWVLEPGKLE
+771 TNGWVLEPGKIE
-783 ILVGSASDDIRQ
+783 ILVGSASNDIRQ
-795 SITTEI
+795 SIHTEI

>member
-1 MGKSDYIY
+1 
-9 IVKDVSTSLDMTGW
+9 
-23 KLDMTG
+23 
-29 WKLDMTKTIQLT
+29 
-41 IFMKQIRISAILA
+41 MKKYLYSAALLILA
-54 CIAGMIAFAG
+54 AG
-64 CKSMSP
+64 CASLSP
-70 QDRLTVNDRKINK
+70 QDRLTVNDKKINK

-204 VLAARLSVEYT
+204 VLSARLSVEYT
-215 LGSQDAGT
+215 KGSQDAGT

-235 ETNRGS
+235 ETDRGS

-256 KPFEAAVKEGGAM
+256 KPFEAAIKEGGAM
-269 CIMPAYNKVNGYY
+269 CVMPAYNKVNGFY

-363 IEPVPEDVANTV
+363 IEPVPEDVANTI

-397 KNEAGNLPVA
+397 KNEAGNLPIA

-423 TAAGGI
+423 TASGGI

-444 ISKRAAEA
+444 IQARAEKA
-452 GIEVT
+452 GVEVV
-457 YAPGYKNYQMRMAWG
+457 YAPGYKNYQMRMGWG
-472 RPGAGG
+472 RPSAG
-478 PVDPLIANSPD
+478 PVNPLVANSID

-524 SDRKNIDLPCGQNDV
+524 SDRKNIDLPCGQNEV

-560 DLRALEPYSPAI
+560 DLRYLEPYSPAI

-606 KLEDSPAYAMGNFP
+606 KLEDSPAYATGSFP
-620 GNNTGEDLFTLMYRL
+620 GEGSGEDLFTLMYRL

-645 MEYIANLPEPV
+645 QEYIANLPDPV
-656 SEYTEGIFVG
+656 SEYREGILVG
-666 YRWFE
+666 YRWYD
-671 TKEVPVM
+671 TKDVPVM

-687 VDFEYGP
+687 VDFEYGT
-694 LTCRQKKDKFVVTF
+694 LTCKQKKGKIQVSF
-708 DVKNLG
+708 DLKNLG
-714 TMEADEVTQLYVK
+714 DMEADEVAQLYVK

-735 PLKELEAFDRVTLK
+735 AEKELEAFERVALK
-749 GGETKKVTL
+749 AGETKNVTL
-758 EFPISEL
+758 EFPLSEL
-765 AHWDNG
+765 AHWDNE
-771 TNGWVLEPGKLE
+771 TNGWVLEPGKIE
-783 ILVGSASDDIRQ
+783 ILVGSASNDIRQ
-795 SITTEI
+795 SIQTEI